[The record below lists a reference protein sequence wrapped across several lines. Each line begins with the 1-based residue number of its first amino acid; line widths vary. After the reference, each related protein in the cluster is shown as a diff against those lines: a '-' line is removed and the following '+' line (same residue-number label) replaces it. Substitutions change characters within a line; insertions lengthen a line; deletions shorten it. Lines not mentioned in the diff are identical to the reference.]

1 LNTVGVEKLAFN
13 TKDTTMIDPN
23 TEELITLCQ
32 ATRLIPSARNG
43 KKTAVSTLFRWASKG
58 VKGIRLET
66 LQVGGAQRTSKQALT
81 RFYQAL
87 SAKAGLLTE
96 IPEQSSAAKRQA
108 EIDRAA
114 ARVKALVR

>member
-1 LNTVGVEKLAFN
+1 
-13 TKDTTMIDPN
+13 MIDPN
-23 TEELITLCQ
+23 AEELITLCQ
-32 ATRLIPSARNG
+32 AAHLIPSSRNG
-43 KKTAVSTLFRWASKG
+43 KKTAISTLFRWASKG

-87 SAKAGLLTE
+87 SAKAGLFAE
-96 IPEQSSAAKRQA
+96 GAEQTLVVDRQA